1 MANHSVSS
9 SVRARLGKR
18 RPHAVAAILAAL
30 SSLCLAGCAGVV
42 SGSNAVGTPPPPS
55 ALDITNVQAATTTT
69 STSNIIWTTN
79 ALADSS
85 VDYGTTAAY
94 GTTTPVDSTMVT
106 NHQLTLSGLAAGTTY
121 YYQVN
126 STDSKSNH
134 GKSGGHSF
142 KTPGFAISGAIN
154 PAAGG
159 NGATLTLAGAGSAT
173 TTPDSSG
180 NYAFTGLANGSYTV
194 VPSHAGFAFTPSSKS
209 APVNGADVTAM
220 NFPDHAEKVSISAT
234 ISP

>member
-142 KTPGFAISGAIN
+142 KTPGFAISGATN

-159 NGATLTLAGAGSAT
+159 KGGTLAVVGTGAAT
-173 TTPDSSG
+173 TTTEAAG
-180 NYAFTGLANGSYTV
+180 NITLPLPPHRS
-194 VPSHAGFAFTPSSKS
+194 PSHVPRPS
-209 APVNGADVTAM
+209 AVRFYPRRQN
-220 NFPDHAEKVSISAT
+220 
-234 ISP
+234 